1 MDQGHGLS
9 IEAVE
14 QIIDLWT
21 TPQSFTQKYLA
32 IINRAADRRPICD
45 ILGKQI
51 V

>member
-9 IEAVE
+9 IEAIE
-14 QIIDLWT
+14 QVMELWT
-21 TPQSFTQKYLA
+21 TPIIFYTKVSTNHA
-32 IINRAADRRPICD
+32 IDRKPTCG